1 MSQKK
6 EYTQPKTAKELEEA
20 GLFKMSAEINLQL
33 YREFQAECKR
43 QGLIVK
49 HQVQQAIQAQL
60 KLLQGEK

>member
-1 MSQKK
+1 MTQKK
-6 EYTQPKTAKELEEA
+6 EYAQPKTSAELQAA
-20 GLFKMSAEINLQL
+20 GLFKMSAEIDLQL